1 METQIHGLL
10 LCDDLIFT
18 SRVTGTAR
26 DLGFSFKTARS
37 ADGLR
42 ELLLRHWPACIILDL
57 SNPNLIIADFL
68 TELRERGDATPRVI
82 AYGSHVD
89 AATPQVA
96 RTAGC
101 DEVLTRSQF
110 VEELP
115 RKLPEWVNERDG
127 PHPKG
132 AR

>member
-1 METQIHGLL
+1 METQTHGLL

-37 ADGLR
+37 PDGLR
-42 ELLLRHWPACIILDL
+42 ELLLRDWPVCIILDL
-57 SNPNLIIADFL
+57 SNPNLVIADFL
-68 TELRERGDATPRVI
+68 TKLREHGEPMPRVI

-89 AATPQVA
+89 AATLKAA

-115 RKLPEWVNERDG
+115 IRLPEWIQG
-127 PHPKG
+127 PSTT
-132 AR
+132 

>member
-1 METQIHGLL
+1 METQTHGLL

-68 TELRERGDATPRVI
+68 TELRERGEPTPRVI

-89 AATPQVA
+89 AATLKVA

-115 RKLPEWVNERDG
+115 IRLPEWIRG
-127 PHPKG
+127 PSTT
-132 AR
+132 